1 MKKALYSIFAMALLA
16 VMFSSCG
23 KDGNPDTPGGGGDDP
38 GKHSEL
44 WHYDGQIVGL
54 ENIYPAIDEQGNI
67 YLAGASEEVNSG
79 VVHFVSVDKN
89 GNERWDKTIDATAAS
104 YVVYG
109 DGKVFLSTVSPVTI
123 HVYDANSGNELWSKN
138 YTDDY
143 GFEWQ
148 PVMSYANRKLY
159 VASGRFT
166 VGVLMALN
174 PENGTELWLR
184 NLYDNIAISLVVDG
198 TGLYCGGMGKVT
210 RYEDKGSSC
219 DSIWYWEES
228 EGSRSYIGF
237 EITMADNG
245 NIYTRGDYGVN
256 ILSPETGN
264 EIKVVS
270 LGGSFD
276 NSSSSI
282 TIDGDGNFYIGNGD
296 LHKYSPDGSL
306 EWKTDINVGVINP
319 NYPSAPLIG
328 ENGKFYN
335 GELFS
340 LSCVKSN
347 GSIDWILGTEDGI
360 GNLHPVVMD
369 NDGNLL
375 SYSTERGVLFCYK
388 GDGSKLATKG
398 WPKRYGNMGNT
409 CSK

>member
-1 MKKALYSIFAMALLA
+1 MKNTIYSIIALTLLA
-16 VMFSSCG
+16 LFIASCG
-23 KDGNPDTPGGGGDDP
+23 KDGNPGIPGGGGEDP
-38 GKHSEL
+38 IDHPEL
-44 WHYDGQIVGL
+44 WHYDCQIKGL
-54 ENIYPAIDEQGNI
+54 EDIYPAIDEQGNI
-67 YLAGASEEVNSG
+67 YLSGGPEDVNSG
-79 VVHFVSVDKN
+79 ITHFVSVDKD
-89 GNERWDKTIDATAAS
+89 GKERWDKTINGSVAS
-104 YVVYG
+104 YVIYG
-109 DGKVFLSTVSPVTI
+109 DGKVFLSTADPVTI

-159 VASGRFT
+159 LASGQFT

-184 NLYDNIAISLVVDG
+184 NLHDNIASSLVVKG
-198 TGLYCGGMGKVT
+198 TALFCGGMGKVT
-210 RYEDKGSSC
+210 RYEDKSSSC

-228 EGSRSYIGF
+228 DPSRDYIGF
-237 EITMADNG
+237 EITLAENG

-256 ILSPETGN
+256 ILSAETGE

-270 LGGSFD
+270 LGESFD

-306 EWKTDINVGVINP
+306 EWKSDINVGFVSP
-319 NYPSAPLIG
+319 NYVTAPLIS
-328 ENGKFYN
+328 EDGKFYS

-340 LSCVKSN
+340 LSCVKSD
-347 GSIDWILGTEDGI
+347 GTLDWVLGTEAGV

-369 NDGNLL
+369 HNGNLV
-375 SYSTERGVLFCYK
+375 SYSTEKGVLYCYK
-388 GDGSKLATKG
+388 GDGSKLATRG